1 MAGTNDRDPLCLGH
15 APPSPVVMRTRAL
28 SQMLALCSLTGGQ
41 FSVYTGIFASLADLT
56 AGLTL
61 GAGLATPAEDSEP
74 C

>member
-1 MAGTNDRDPLCLGH
+1 
-15 APPSPVVMRTRAL
+15 MRTRAL